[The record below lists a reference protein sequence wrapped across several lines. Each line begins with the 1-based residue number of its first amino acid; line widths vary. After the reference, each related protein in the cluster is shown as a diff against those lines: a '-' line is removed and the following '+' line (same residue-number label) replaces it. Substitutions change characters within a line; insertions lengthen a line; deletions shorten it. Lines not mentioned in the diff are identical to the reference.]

1 MNSHALADT
10 VKNRLAILID
20 VPAASIPDDVPFSE
34 LNVDSLML
42 LELVA
47 LIEQHVGF
55 ELPEQDLRSLRT
67 MADVERYVVKAEAQA
82 GGNGGPD
89 VAGR

>member
-20 VPAASIPDDVPFSE
+20 IPASSIPDDVPFAQ

-67 MADVERYVVKAEAQA
+67 MADVERYVVKTEAQA